1 MNKHTFLFSFLL
13 VFSLLGVAQNP
24 FDTNDL
30 KKHMYTLASDRFEGR
45 LSGSEGGEMAAEYI
59 REEFKTAGLALL
71 ADDGFQSFTFPQGK
85 KMGGNTYLKV
95 NNYVPKMGI
104 EYATYVYSQ
113 NANTKPDIVFVG
125 YGIENDI
132 RNDYRNV
139 DVKGKWIL
147 MISGKPDSEKF
158 KDFTISQSKKID
170 NARRKGVKGIIM
182 VDPASRN
189 PKDTIISKQL
199 NSIYFNVSVLQ
210 IKRSLC
216 DSFLVANDLQ
226 INKAI
231 DWYSTTD
238 TVLSRDLDVEFQ
250 YKSDIVS
257 AESHGKNVIGL
268 LEGSDPKLKE
278 EYVVVGGHFDHL
290 GVSEKNGV
298 RNIYYGAD
306 DNASGTIGVME
317 LAKHFAG
324 QKERPKRSIIF
335 ITFDAEEK
343 GLIGS
348 NYFMKN
354 LPQGISKS
362 KIVAM
367 VNLDMIGR
375 YTDEEG
381 LNIAGYNSSKEGESI
396 INQLSK
402 RTALKLSN
410 NNKMFNSSDHVNF
423 YVNDIPVFF
432 FFTGLHA
439 DYHKPTDTPD
449 KIDYGKM
456 AEILSVA
463 EELILDLTNRS
474 KALKFRIIK

>member
-1 MNKHTFLFSFLL
+1 MNKYIVLFSSFLI
-13 VFSLLGVAQNP
+13 FSFWGIAQSV

-30 KKHMYTLASDRFEGR
+30 KKHIYTLASDGFEGR
-45 LSGSEGGEMAAEYI
+45 LPGNEGGEMAAEYI
-59 REEFKTAGLALL
+59 RNEFKAAGLTLL
-71 ADDGFQSFTFPQGK
+71 TDDGFQSFTFPQGK
-85 KMGGNTYLKV
+85 KMGENTYLKV
-95 NNYVPKMGI
+95 NDYVPKMGM
-104 EYATYVYSQ
+104 EYAAYVYSQ
-113 NANTKPDIVFVG
+113 NANAKPGIVFVG
-125 YGIENDI
+125 YGIDNEI
-132 RNDYRNV
+132 RNDYKDV

-147 MISGKPDSEKF
+147 MISGKPESEKF
-158 KDFTISQSKKID
+158 KDLTVSQSKKID
-170 NARRKGVKGIIM
+170 NARKKGVKGIIM
-182 VDPASRN
+182 VDPASQN
-189 PKDTIISKQL
+189 PQDTIILKQL
-199 NSIYFNVSVLQ
+199 NSIYFNVSVVQ

-216 DSFLVANDLQ
+216 DSFLVANNLQ

-257 AESHGKNVIGL
+257 AESRGKNVIGL

-306 DNASGTIGVME
+306 DNASGTAGVIE
-317 LAKHFAG
+317 LAKHFAEP
-324 QKERPKRSIIF
+324 KERPKRSIIF

-348 NYFMKN
+348 NYFIKN

-375 YTDEEG
+375 YTDKEG
-381 LNIAGYNSSKEGESI
+381 LNIAGFNSSKEGKLI
-396 INQLSK
+396 INELSK
-402 RTALKLSN
+402 ETALKLSN
-410 NNKMFNSSDHVNF
+410 SNKMFNSSDHVNF

-449 KIDYGKM
+449 KINYGKM

-463 EELILDLTNRS
+463 EELILDLANRNKS
-474 KALKFRIIK
+474 LKFRTIK